1 MEGISALV
9 IILFLYFI
17 PALVASQREHRQAGA
32 ILVINLFFKFGR
44 PRGMRIINLFLG
56 WPLLGWVIALA
67 WACSDARGPV

>member
-32 ILVINLFFKFGR
+32 ILVINLF
-44 PRGMRIINLFLG
+44 LG